1 MIGKGY
7 VVEDDLMGIARRIRA
22 IDPSYFVFYSYEKR
36 RYEVYCADDLA
47 LTAIELADRAGTVNI
62 YAAAVAAVV
71 LPFDRL
77 DERSVRKV
85 LETRRENR
93 KKLLESIERENRLL
107 QKRNVRAAVKDIE
120 RKAER
125 VFGGKYE

>member
-36 RYEVYCADDLA
+36 RYEVYCSDDLA
-47 LTAIELADRAGTVNI
+47 V
-62 YAAAVAAVV
+62 AVVV
-71 LPFDRL
+71 LPFVRIY
-77 DERSVRKV
+77 ERSVRKV

-120 RKAER
+120 RNAER